1 MKEPYNDGS
10 PFLLNMPTNTHKR
23 LSKIII
29 KVLMIFLLL
38 AVLTIAFWGYLQPG
52 FVLDMANRFVLC

>member
-1 MKEPYNDGS
+1 MQTKMQS
-10 PFLLNMPTNTHKR
+10 NTHKR

-38 AVLTIAFWGYLQPG
+38 SVLTIAFLGYLQPG